1 MPATFASASILSPAA
16 VTIASMS
23 VCWVMSPVTV
33 TISASGKASRKEVSR
48 SPVTSTAMT
57 RPPSRAMRDAVARPI
72 PEAAPVTITVLPV
85 NRTGVSCSFRPVSG
99 TSVGT
104 TPPFA
109 WRTRSSM
116 TDWGS

>member
-1 MPATFASASILSPAA
+1 
-16 VTIASMS
+16 MS

-33 TISASGKASRKEVSR
+33 TISASRQGLPESGESFGR
-48 SPVTSTAMT
+48 TSTAMT

-85 NRTGVSCSFRPVSG
+85 NRPAVTCSFQPVSG
-99 TSVGT
+99 SSVGM